1 MGEGDRPVSMGPLPG
16 PRVLDYTDRFV
27 RLDRAVTYLGVNL
40 SSIVSTKEVLGASI
54 QREGKEMA

>member
-1 MGEGDRPVSMGPLPG
+1 MGPLPG